1 MKILS
6 KTIVLMALFLQLFQ
20 PKAMADDVYGAD
32 NLFIKVTKS
41 ADELASKFELCKV
54 NNVNDCKPLGRTLNG
69 QAQYYSISTLE
80 RAYQKEKPDAAT
92 AVALNVVIGVVTTF
106 IPGVPVAFAIKGFF
120 VSGLSEIVILVAPV
134 ATGIT
139 GGVLVSKVVDGLNPV
154 EQNRQ
159 ARMLKNDVI
168 QDLNVNLKKPIEQY
182 AKSLHKV
189 LVDLDPMH

>member
-1 MKILS
+1 MKILA
-6 KTIVLMALFLQLFQ
+6 KTIVLIALFLQIFQ
-20 PKAMADDVYGAD
+20 TKAMADDVYGTD
-32 NLFIKVTKS
+32 NFFIKVTKS
-41 ADELASKFELCKV
+41 ADGLASKFEFCKV

-92 AVALNVVIGVVTTF
+92 AVALDVVIGVVAVV
-106 IPGVPVAFAIKGFF
+106 IPGVPVGFAIKGFF
-120 VSGLSEIVILVAPV
+120 VSGLSELVFLVTPV

-139 GGVLVSKVVDGLNPV
+139 GGVLVSKVIDGLNPV

-168 QDLNVNLKKPIEQY
+168 QDLNVNLKKPIELY
-182 AKSLHKV
+182 AKSLHTV
-189 LVDLDPMH
+189 LVDLDPIQ